1 MANQQGQSA
10 LNDRIGVVMGPAEVK
25 KIAVVIPKYGLVGG
39 GEQFALQLTEKIAQ
53 NPRYDVHVFANKWK
67 AVSGNVSFHF
77 VPMIRFPRFLTTVS
91 FAFFANA
98 AIARQNF
105 DLIHTHD
112 RIFQADIFTM
122 HGVPHRFW
130 VREVRKKRMSFF
142 DYVTAWVEQKLIADH
157 RCKFLLPVSTL
168 AMEKFG
174 QEFAVDSSRVRV
186 IHPGIEFSRFNLPDR
201 AEKREAIRKKFRI
214 DAGDF
219 LVLFVGMN
227 FELKGLQA
235 TISALAKAK
244 AKLPGKGMKLL
255 VVGKGDQRKYRKI
268 ATDLGVG
275 KDVVFAGVQSEGIEE
290 IYAAS
295 EVYALLSGFDTFGMT
310 VLEAMA
316 ASLPVIIS
324 TQVGAKDIVTD
335 GEHGFIVA
343 KDDAETVSTHLVSLC
358 DEQRRARMGRAAMRQ
373 AVQHSWDEV
382 AGKVV
387 TIYEEI
393 VSASP

>member
-1 MANQQGQSA
+1 
-10 LNDRIGVVMGPAEVK
+10 MGPAEVK

-39 GEQFALQLTEKIAQ
+39 GEQFASHLTEKIAQ
-53 NPRYDVHVFANKWK
+53 NPRYDVHVFANKWE

-77 VPMIRFPRFLTTVS
+77 VPMIRFPRFLTTIS

-98 AIARQNF
+98 AIACRDF

-112 RIFQADIFTM
+112 RISHADVFTM

-130 VREVRKKRMSFF
+130 VREVRKKGMSLF
-142 DYVTAWVEQKLIADH
+142 DRVTAWVEQRLIADH
-157 RCKFLLPVSTL
+157 RCRFLLPVSTL
-168 AMEKFG
+168 AMEKFSR
-174 QEFAVDSSRVRV
+174 EFAVDPSRVRV
-186 IHPGIEFSRFNLPDR
+186 IHPGIEFARFDLPDR
-201 AEKREAIRKKFRI
+201 AGKREEIRKKFGI
-214 DAGDF
+214 DGGDF

-227 FELKGLQA
+227 FELKGLQTA
-235 TISALAKAK
+235 ISALAKAK
-244 AKLPGKGMKLL
+244 AKLPGKRLKLL
-255 VVGKGDQRKYRKI
+255 VVGKGDQEKYRKI
-268 ATDLGVG
+268 AADLGIDGEVL
-275 KDVVFAGVQSEGIEE
+275 FAGVQTKGIEE

-295 EVYALLSGFDTFGMT
+295 EVCVLLSGFDTFGMT

-358 DEQRRARMGRAAMRQ
+358 DEQRRVRMGRAARQ
-373 AVQHSWDEV
+373 RASEHSWDEV
-382 AGKVV
+382 ASKVV

-393 VSASP
+393 LSAGP

>member
-1 MANQQGQSA
+1 
-10 LNDRIGVVMGPAEVK
+10 
-25 KIAVVIPKYGLVGG
+25 
-39 GEQFALQLTEKIAQ
+39 
-53 NPRYDVHVFANKWK
+53 
-67 AVSGNVSFHF
+67 
-77 VPMIRFPRFLTTVS
+77 LTTLS

-98 AIARQNF
+98 AIARQDF

-112 RIFQADIFTM
+112 RIFHADVFTM

-130 VREVRKKRMSFF
+130 VREVRKKRMSLF
-142 DYVTAWVEQKLIADH
+142 DRVTAWVERRLIADR
-157 RCKFLLPVSTL
+157 RCRFLLPVSTL
-168 AMEKFG
+168 ALEKFIR
-174 QEFAVDSSRVRV
+174 EFAVDPSRVRV
-186 IHPGIEFSRFNLPDR
+186 IHPGIEFARFNLPGR
-201 AEKREAIRKKFRI
+201 AEKRGATRDRFGIA
-214 DAGDF
+214 AGDF

-227 FELKGLQA
+227 FELKGLQT

-244 AKLPGKGMKLL
+244 VKLPGKVLKLL
-255 VVGKGDQRKYRKI
+255 VVGKGDQEKYRKI
-268 ATDLGVG
+268 AADLGVG
-275 KDVVFAGVQSEGIEE
+275 GDVLFAGVQSEGIEE

-295 EVYALLSGFDTFGMT
+295 EVCALLSGFDTFGMT

-358 DEQRRARMGRAAMRQ
+358 DEQRRVRMGRAARQ
-373 AVQHSWDEV
+373 RASEHSWDEV

-393 VSASP
+393 LSAGP

>member
-1 MANQQGQSA
+1 M
-10 LNDRIGVVMGPAEVK
+10 
-25 KIAVVIPKYGLVGG
+25 VIPKYGLVGG
-39 GEQFALQLTEKIAQ
+39 GEQFASHLTEIIAQ

-77 VPMIRFPRFLTTVS
+77 VPMLRFPRFLTTIS

-98 AIARQNF
+98 AIACRGF

-112 RIFQADIFTM
+112 RIFHADVFTM

-130 VREVRKKRMSFF
+130 VREVRKKGMSLF
-142 DYVTAWVEQKLIADH
+142 DRVTAWVEQRLIADH
-157 RCKFLLPVSTL
+157 RCRFLLPVSSL
-168 AMEKFG
+168 AMEKFS

-186 IHPGIEFSRFNLPDR
+186 IHPGIEFARFDLPGR
-201 AEKREAIRKKFRI
+201 EEKRETIRKKI
-214 DAGDF
+214 GVSADDF

-235 TISALAKAK
+235 TLSALAKAK
-244 AKLPGKGMKLL
+244 VKLPGKGMKLL
-255 VVGKGDQRKYRKI
+255 VVGKGDQGKYRKI
-268 ATDLGVG
+268 AADLGVG
-275 KDVVFAGVQSEGIEE
+275 GDVILAGVQSEGIEA

-295 EVYALLSGFDTFGMT
+295 DVCALLSGFDTFGMT

-324 TQVGAKDIVTD
+324 TQVGARDIVTD

-343 KDDAETVSTHLVSLC
+343 KDDAETVSAHLVSLC
-358 DEQRRARMGRAAMRQ
+358 DEQRRARMGRAARQ
-373 AVQHSWDEV
+373 RASEHSWDEV

-393 VSASP
+393 LSTGP

>member
-1 MANQQGQSA
+1 M
-10 LNDRIGVVMGPAEVK
+10 IEPAGGKK

-39 GEQFALQLTEKIAQ
+39 GEQFALQLTEKIALD
-53 NPRYDVHVFANKWK
+53 PRYDVHVFANKWK

-77 VPMIRFPRFLTTVS
+77 VPLLRFPRFLTTIS

-98 AIARQNF
+98 AIARQDF

-112 RIFQADIFTM
+112 RIFHADLFTM

-130 VREVRKKRMSFF
+130 VREVRKKRLSLF
-142 DYVTAWVEQKLIADH
+142 DRVTAWVERRLIADQ
-157 RCKFLLPVSTL
+157 RCRFLLPVSIL
-168 AMEKFG
+168 AMEKFS
-174 QEFAVDSSRVRV
+174 QEFAVAPTRVKV
-186 IHPGIEFSRFNLPDR
+186 IHPGIEFARFDLPNR
-201 AEKREAIRKKFRI
+201 AEKRAQIRKKFGLG
-214 DAGDF
+214 AAEF

-227 FELKGLQA
+227 FELKGLD
-235 TISALAKAK
+235 TVISALAKAK
-244 AKLPGKGMKLL
+244 GKLPGKAMKLL
-255 VVGKGDQRKYRKI
+255 VVGKGNQGKYLKI
-268 ATDLGVG
+268 AADLGVG
-275 KDVVFAGVQSEGIEE
+275 EDVVFAGVQTEGIEE

-295 EVYALLSGFDTFGMT
+295 DVCALLSGFDTFGMT

-335 GEHGFIVA
+335 GAQGFIVA
-343 KDDAETVSTHLVSLC
+343 KDDAEAVSAHLVSLC
-358 DEQRRARMGRAAMRQ
+358 DEPRRARMGRAAMQRAAQ
-373 AVQHSWDEV
+373 CSWDAV

-393 VSASP
+393 LSAAP

>member
-1 MANQQGQSA
+1 MMGQ
-10 LNDRIGVVMGPAEVK
+10 IGLRK

-39 GEQFALQLTEKIAQ
+39 GEQFALKLTEKIARH
-53 NPRYDVHVFANKWK
+53 PRYDVHVFANKWK

-98 AIARQNF
+98 AIACRDF

-112 RIFQADIFTM
+112 RIFHADVFTM

-130 VREVRKKRMSFF
+130 VREVRKKGMSLF
-142 DYVTAWVEQKLIADH
+142 DRVTAWVEQRLIADH
-157 RCKFLLPVSTL
+157 RCRFLLPVSSL
-168 AMEKFG
+168 AMEKFS
-174 QEFAVDSSRVRV
+174 QDFAVDSSRVRV
-186 IHPGIEFSRFNLPDR
+186 IHPGIEFARFALPGR
-201 AEKREAIRKKFRI
+201 AEKREATRKKFGVSA
-214 DAGDF
+214 DDF

-227 FELKGLQA
+227 FELKGLQT

-244 AKLPGKGMKLL
+244 VKLPGRGMKLL
-255 VVGKGDQRKYRKI
+255 VVGKGDQVKYRKI
-268 ATDLGVG
+268 AADLGVG
-275 KDVVFAGVQSEGIEE
+275 RDVIFAGVQSEGIEE
-290 IYAAS
+290 IYAAA

-335 GEHGFIVA
+335 GEHGFIVV
-343 KDDAETVSTHLVSLC
+343 KDDAETVSAHLVSLC
-358 DEQRRARMGRAAMRQ
+358 DEPRRARMGRAARQ
-373 AVQHSWDEV
+373 RVVEHSWDEV

-393 VSASP
+393 LSAGL

>member
-1 MANQQGQSA
+1 
-10 LNDRIGVVMGPAEVK
+10 MGPAEAKK

-53 NPRYDVHVFANKWK
+53 NPRYDVHVFANQWK
-67 AVSGNVSFHF
+67 AVSGDVSFHF
-77 VPMIRFPRFLTTVS
+77 VPMVRFPRFLATVS

-98 AIARQNF
+98 AIARQDF

-112 RIFQADIFTM
+112 RIFHADIFTM

-130 VREVRKKRMSFF
+130 VREVRKKRMSLF
-142 DYVTAWVEQKLIADH
+142 DRATAWVEQRLIADH
-157 RCKFLLPVSTL
+157 QCRFLLPVSSL
-168 AMEKFG
+168 ALEKFNR
-174 QEFAVDSSRVRV
+174 EFTVEPNRVRV
-186 IHPGIEFSRFNLPDR
+186 IHPGIDFARFNSPDH
-201 AEKREAIRKKFRI
+201 AAKREEIRKRFGVG
-214 DAGDF
+214 AGDF

-227 FELKGLQA
+227 FELKGLQ
-235 TISALAKAK
+235 TVISALAKAK
-244 AKLPGKGMKLL
+244 AKAVGRDLKLF
-255 VVGKGDQRKYRKI
+255 VVGKGNQEKYRKI
-268 ATDLGVG
+268 AADLGVG
-275 KDVVFAGVQSEGIEE
+275 GEVLFAGVQSEGIEA

-295 EVYALLSGFDTFGMT
+295 EVCVLLSGFDTFGMT

-343 KDDAETVSTHLVSLC
+343 MDDAETVSARLVSLC
-358 DEQRRARMGRAAMRQ
+358 DEQLRARMGRAARQ
-373 AVQHSWDEV
+373 RAAQHSWDEV
-382 AGKVV
+382 AGKVA

-393 VSASP
+393 LSANPEAIIPEIS

>member
-1 MANQQGQSA
+1 MGQ
-10 LNDRIGVVMGPAEVK
+10 AELKK

-39 GEQFALQLTEKIAQ
+39 GEQFASQLTEKIAL

-77 VPMIRFPRFLTTVS
+77 VPLLRFPRFLTTVS

-98 AIARQNF
+98 AIARQDF

-112 RIFQADIFTM
+112 RIFHADVFTM

-130 VREVRKKRMSFF
+130 VREVRKKRMSLF
-142 DYVTAWVEQKLIADH
+142 DRVTAWVERKLIADQ

-168 AMEKFG
+168 AMEKFC
-174 QEFAVDSSRVRV
+174 QEFAVASTRVKV
-186 IHPGIEFSRFNLPDR
+186 IHPGIEFARFNLPNR
-201 AEKREAIRKKFRI
+201 AEKRGQIRKKFGLC
-214 DAGDF
+214 AGDF

-227 FELKGLQA
+227 FELKGLDA
-235 TISALAKAK
+235 VISALAKAK
-244 AKLPGKGMKLL
+244 EKLPGKSMKLL
-255 VVGKGDQRKYRKI
+255 VVGKGNQGKYLKI
-268 ATDLGVG
+268 ADDLGVG
-275 KDVVFAGVQSEGIEE
+275 EDVVFAGVQSEGIEE

-295 EVYALLSGFDTFGMT
+295 DVCTLLSGFDTFGMT

-335 GEHGFIVA
+335 GEHGFIVD

-358 DEQRRARMGRAAMRQ
+358 DEPRKAKMGKAAMQRASQ
-373 AVQHSWDEV
+373 YSWDEV

-387 TIYEEI
+387 TIYGEI
-393 VSASP
+393 FSAAS

>member
-1 MANQQGQSA
+1 MEQAG
-10 LNDRIGVVMGPAEVK
+10 VK
-25 KIAVVIPKYGLVGG
+25 KKVAVVIPKYGLVGG

-67 AVSGNVSFHF
+67 AVSGQVSFHF
-77 VPMIRFPRFLTTVS
+77 VPMLRFPRFLTTLS

-98 AIARQNF
+98 AIARRNF

-112 RIFQADIFTM
+112 RIFHADVFTM

-130 VREVRKKRMSFF
+130 VREVRKKGMSLF
-142 DYVTAWVEQKLIADH
+142 DRVTTWVEQRLIADH
-157 RCKFLLPVSTL
+157 RCRFLLPVSTL
-168 AMEKFG
+168 ALEKFSR
-174 QEFAVDSSRVRV
+174 EFAVAPGRVRV
-186 IHPGIEFSRFNLPDR
+186 IHPGIEFARFDLPDR
-201 AEKREAIRKKFRI
+201 AEKREAIRKRFGVTT
-214 DAGDF
+214 DDF

-227 FELKGLQA
+227 FELKGLQ
-235 TISALAKAK
+235 TVISALAKAK
-244 AKLPGKGMKLL
+244 AKLPGKGLKLL
-255 VVGKGDQRKYRKI
+255 VVGKGDQEKYRKI
-268 ATDLGVG
+268 AAGLGVG
-275 KDVVFAGVQSEGIEE
+275 GEVVFAGVQSKGIEE
-290 IYAAS
+290 IYAAA
-295 EVYALLSGFDTFGMT
+295 EVCVLLSGFDTFGMT

-343 KDDAETVSTHLVSLC
+343 KDDAETVSAHLLSLC
-358 DEQRRARMGRAAMRQ
+358 DEQRRARMGRAARQ
-373 AVQHSWDEV
+373 RAAEHSWDEV

-393 VSASP
+393 LSATP

>member
-1 MANQQGQSA
+1 
-10 LNDRIGVVMGPAEVK
+10 VVEQPGLK
-25 KIAVVIPKYGLVGG
+25 KRIAVVIPKYGLVGG
-39 GEQFALQLTEKIAQ
+39 GEQFALQLTEKIAR
-53 NPRYDVHVFANKWK
+53 NPHYDVHVFANKWK
-67 AVSGNVSFHF
+67 PASGNVSFHF
-77 VPMIRFPRFLTTVS
+77 VPMLRFPRFLVTLS

-112 RIFQADIFTM
+112 RIFHADVFTM

-130 VREVRKKRMSFF
+130 VREVRKKRMSLF
-142 DYVTAWVEQKLIADH
+142 DRATAWVEQRLITDH
-157 RCKFLLPVSTL
+157 RCRFLLPVSTL
-168 AMEKFG
+168 AMEKFSR
-174 QEFAVDSSRVRV
+174 EFAVNPNRVRV
-186 IHPGIEFSRFNLPDR
+186 IHPGIEFARFDLPDR
-201 AEKREAIRKKFRI
+201 AGKREEIRKKFGI
-214 DAGDF
+214 GGGDF

-227 FELKGLQA
+227 FELKGLQ
-235 TISALAKAK
+235 TVISALAKAK
-244 AKLPGKGMKLL
+244 AKLPGKEVKLL
-255 VVGKGDQRKYRKI
+255 VVGKGKQDKYRKI
-268 ATDLGVG
+268 AADLGVG
-275 KDVVFAGVQSEGIEE
+275 GDVIFAGVQSEGIEE

-295 EVYALLSGFDTFGMT
+295 EVCALLSGFDTFGMT
-310 VLEAMA
+310 VFEAMA

-358 DEQRRARMGRAAMRQ
+358 DEQRRARMGRAARQ
-373 AVQHSWDEV
+373 RVAEHSWDEV

-393 VSASP
+393 LSAGP

>member
-1 MANQQGQSA
+1 
-10 LNDRIGVVMGPAEVK
+10 MGPAEVK

-39 GEQFALQLTEKIAQ
+39 GEQFALQLTEKIAR

-67 AVSGNVSFHF
+67 AVSENVSFHF
-77 VPMIRFPRFLTTVS
+77 VPMFRFPRFLTTLS
-91 FAFFANA
+91 FAFFANT

-112 RIFQADIFTM
+112 RIFHADVFTM

-130 VREVRKKRMSFF
+130 VREVRKKGMSLF
-142 DYVTAWVEQKLIADH
+142 DRVTAWVEQRLIADH
-157 RCKFLLPVSTL
+157 RCRFLLPVSTL
-168 AMEKFG
+168 AMEKFSR
-174 QEFAVDSSRVRV
+174 EFAVVPSRVKV
-186 IHPGIEFSRFNLPDR
+186 IHPGIELARFDLQDR
-201 AEKREAIRKKFRI
+201 AVKREDVRNRFGIA
-214 DAGDF
+214 AGDF

-235 TISALAKAK
+235 VISGLAKAK
-244 AKLPGKGMKLL
+244 AKLPGKDMKLL
-255 VVGKGDQRKYRKI
+255 VVGKGNQDKYRKI
-268 ATDLGVG
+268 STGLGVG
-275 KDVVFAGVQSEGIEE
+275 GDVVFAGVQSDGIEE

-295 EVYALLSGFDTFGMT
+295 EVCVLLSGFDTFGMT

-324 TQVGAKDIVTD
+324 TQVGAKDIIID

-343 KDDAETVSTHLVSLC
+343 KDDAETVSVHLVSLC
-358 DEQRRARMGRAAMRQ
+358 DEQRRARMGRAARQ
-373 AVQHSWDEV
+373 RAAEHSWDEV

-393 VSASP
+393 LSANP